1 MWENVEALLKEAGCT
16 FDDLGQMIV
25 YLRDVADYTV
35 VKGMYDERS
44 GYSESVCICSVCRA
58 GVFYDEME
66 CMGVKSLENKEFA
79 PY

>member
-35 VKGMYDERS
+35 VKGMYDERFR
-44 GYSESVCICSVCRA
+44 ILR
-58 GVFYDEME
+58 E
-66 CMGVKSLENKEFA
+66 CLYML
-79 PY
+79 PYVVRVG